1 MATALAKDNPPD
13 RVLIVEDEIAIALE
27 LEACLRDAGFDT
39 VGPAF
44 DAAEA
49 AGFVAS
55 ANFDAAILDFG
66 LIGTSMTEVMGPL
79 VERQV
84 PFLFM
89 TGYEEFGLPAWVPP
103 TRPFTKPFPIADL
116 VESLKVA
123 LKDRQRA

>member
-1 MATALAKDNPPD
+1 MAAALTAVSPPD

-49 AGFVAS
+49 AGLVAS
-55 ANFDAAILDFG
+55 AGFDAAILDIG
-66 LIGTSMTEVMGPL
+66 LIGTSMKEVMGPL

-84 PFLFM
+84 PFIFM

-103 TRPFTKPFPIADL
+103 TQRFTKPFAIADL
-116 VESLKVA
+116 IERLKLA
-123 LKDRQRA
+123 LKDRQPA